1 MKFTTFRN
9 LLVAA
14 VASGLL
20 GSVYYATR
28 SAAVTPTT
36 TPTPGATAST
46 TSATGSPKADTKSD
60 PAAGSKAD
68 PVIPAETNSA
78 AGSSEQKAMRGMV
91 AEVAKNGHP
100 LLAMR
105 PFDEEIIRLFEQTPS
120 SGKVK
125 DATPDRPYKVN
136 LYAEGGKHVRAK
148 VDLNRNNKWD
158 EKWSVE
164 EKNGERIYK
173 RQVSPSD
180 DDTNYPDKFK
190 LRHKMWEKTEP

>member
-9 LLVAA
+9 LLIAA
-14 VASGLL
+14 VASGVF

-28 SAAVTPTT
+28 SAVVTPASH
-36 TPTPGATAST
+36 PTPLASAGATGTAE
-46 TSATGSPKADTKSD
+46 APKPDTKPD
-60 PAAGSKAD
+60 PAAASKAD
-68 PVIPAETNSA
+68 PALPTGAQSVTANP
-78 AGSSEQKAMRGMV
+78 EQKAMRGMV

-120 SGKVK
+120 AGKVK

-136 LYAEGGKHVRAK
+136 LYAEGGKNIRAK

-180 DDTNYPDKFK
+180 DDTNYPDKYK

>member
-9 LLVAA
+9 LIIAGA
-14 VASGLL
+14 ASGLL
-20 GSVYYATR
+20 GSVYYATK
-28 SAAVTPTT
+28 STVGTPAAVP
-36 TPTPGATAST
+36 PPAVAPAST
-46 TSATGSPKADTKSD
+46 TAPKEAPKPDNK
-60 PAAGSKAD
+60 
-68 PVIPAETNSA
+68 AETSTPPPTFA
-78 AGSSEQKAMRGMV
+78 AEQHAMRGMV
-91 AEVAKNGHP
+91 AEVSRSGHP
-100 LLAMR
+100 LLPMR

-120 SGKVK
+120 TGKVK

-158 EKWSVE
+158 EKWSVD

-180 DDTNYPDKFK
+180 DDTSYPDKFK
-190 LRHKMWEKTEP
+190 LRHKMWEKSE